1 MTSVLFVITAATGW
15 TLEDGTVHPTGYWAE
30 EVAEPYRL
38 FSEAGWDI
46 TLATPGGVPPTLDEL
61 SLGIAGG
68 RPKKRREIRA
78 YLDSIKDVLDH
89 PVALDTVDEADYD
102 VVFYPGGHGPMEDL
116 AVDPVSGALLKRR
129 LDSGKPL
136 ALLCHA
142 PVAVLAA
149 KNEDGSNAFAGR
161 TMTGLSNVEER
172 LNAFAWKAKW
182 LLEDA
187 VKDAGI
193 HYEKG
198 VVPLRPH
205 IVVDGSLYSGQNPAS
220 AEALASRIIADVDG
234 RRAAPG
240 PTA

>member
-46 TLATPGGVPPTLDEL
+46 TVATPGGVPPTLDEL

-78 YLDSIKDVLDH
+78 YLDSIKDDLDH

-129 LDSGKPL
+129 LDSGRPL

-205 IVVDGSLYSGQNPAS
+205 IVVDGNLYSGQNPAS

-234 RRAAPG
+234 RRAG
-240 PTA
+240 SRPTA